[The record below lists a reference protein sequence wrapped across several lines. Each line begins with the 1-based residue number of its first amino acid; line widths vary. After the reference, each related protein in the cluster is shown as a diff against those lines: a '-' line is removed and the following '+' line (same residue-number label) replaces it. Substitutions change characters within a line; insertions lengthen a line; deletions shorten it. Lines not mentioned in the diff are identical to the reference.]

1 MTNHHDQNEYY
12 ESMAAAAEAGDL
24 EIKWELLQR
33 GNQLGKDLVLA
44 ATGTSSEEEALAMF
58 SPGRPRV
65 GHERGVSPSIRARV
79 PHEVKD
85 RLTSLAKREKK
96 NESEL
101 VRLAV
106 VEYLKTHAA

>member
-1 MTNHHDQNEYY
+1 MSNHDQDEYY
-12 ESMAAAAEAGDL
+12 ERWSNAVEADDF
-24 EIKWELLQR
+24 EIKIGTVRR
-33 GNQLGKDLVLA
+33 GQKLGKDLVLA
-44 ATGTSSEEEALAMF
+44 ATGASNEEDALAMF
-58 SPGRPRV
+58 APGRPRV

-85 RLTSLAKREKK
+85 RLASLAKREKK